1 MNGAEM
7 ARYVCDTNCLVAT
20 IGPWHE
26 HHERTR
32 SELERR
38 ADARQELYLAAHSIV
53 EAYAVLTR
61 LPSRHR
67 LKSSDAL
74 SLLESNWS
82 ETPLVH
88 LTGRE
93 IWKALDRGKT
103 HGVVGGR
110 TYDLLLA
117 MAALKANASTLLTW
131 NVRHFESFQDD
142 IEVITPK

>member
-1 MNGAEM
+1 MP
-7 ARYVCDTNCLVAT
+7 RYLCDTNCLVAT
-20 IGPWHE
+20 ISPWHE

-38 ADARQELYLAAHSIV
+38 ADAGEELQLAAHSIV

-67 LKSSDAL
+67 LKPSDAL
-74 SLLESNWS
+74 SLLESNWGQ
-82 ETPLVH
+82 TTLVH

-93 IWKALDRGKT
+93 VWNALRQAPTRGAA
-103 HGVVGGR
+103 GGR

-117 MAALKANASTLLTW
+117 MAALKANASALLTW
-131 NVRHFESFQDD
+131 NVRHFEPFEDD

>member
-1 MNGAEM
+1 MR
-7 ARYVCDTNCLVAT
+7 RYLCDTNCLVAT
-20 IGPWHE
+20 ISPWHE

-38 ADARQELYLAAHSIV
+38 ADAGEELQLAAHSIV

-67 LKSSDAL
+67 LKPSDAL
-74 SLLESNWS
+74 SLLESNWGQ
-82 ETPLVH
+82 TTLVH

-93 IWKALDRGKT
+93 VWNALRRGPT
-103 HGVVGGR
+103 RGAVGGR

-117 MAALKANASTLLTW
+117 MAALKAKASTLLTW
-131 NVRHFESFQDD
+131 NVSHFEPFRDE

>member
-1 MNGAEM
+1 MP
-7 ARYVCDTNCLVAT
+7 RYLCDTNCLVAT
-20 IGPWHE
+20 ISPWHE

-38 ADARQELYLAAHSIV
+38 ADGGEELQLAAHSMV

-67 LKSSDAL
+67 LRPSDAL
-74 SLLESNWS
+74 SLLETNWGQ
-82 ETPLVH
+82 TRLVH

-93 IWKALDRGKT
+93 VWNALRRASTRGA
-103 HGVVGGR
+103 VGGR

-117 MAALKANASTLLTW
+117 MAALKAKASTLLTW
-131 NVRHFESFQDD
+131 NVRHFEPFEDE

>member
-1 MNGAEM
+1 MP
-7 ARYVCDTNCLVAT
+7 RYLCDTNCLVAT
-20 IGPWHE
+20 VSPWHE

-38 ADARQELYLAAHSIV
+38 ADAGEELRLAAHSIV

-67 LKSSDAL
+67 LNPSDAL
-74 SLLESNWS
+74 SLLESNWGR
-82 ETPLVH
+82 TTLVH

-93 IWKALDRGKT
+93 VWNALRRASTRGA
-103 HGVVGGR
+103 VGGR

-131 NVRHFESFQDD
+131 NVRHFEPFKDEID
-142 IEVITPK
+142 VIAPR